1 MKDWIMEQYIKE
13 RVESMGHKVGEA
25 TELMANA
32 EWQERLEVTGH
43 LVGEATEIK
52 NSEE

>member
-1 MKDWIMEQYIKE
+1 MKDWILHQQMIET
-13 RVESMGHKVGEA
+13 MGHKVGEA
-25 TELMANA
+25 TELLLNA
-32 EWQERLEVTGH
+32 EWHERIEATGH